1 MWQLLLSSRFVLY
14 AKKNFAMMA
23 IQGMVGSNDRD
34 DEKHT
39 EQVRSLGCLG
49 WMMLDL
55 NPSTVMLRPATA
67 FISGC
72 NCKNKTNP
80 TSSGLCSFFWNPI
93 PAYGLKLH
101 FPIFTTPYF
110 CATCRIARYTQ
121 RMLLM
126 EVQGFSR
133 LARPLNGK
141 EMLSPDGLNRLF
153 GKLV

>member
-1 MWQLLLSSRFVLY
+1 
-14 AKKNFAMMA
+14 
-23 IQGMVGSNDRD
+23 
-34 DEKHT
+34 
-39 EQVRSLGCLG
+39 
-49 WMMLDL
+49 
-55 NPSTVMLRPATA
+55 MLRPATA

-80 TSSGLCSFFWNPI
+80 SSSGLCFFFWNPI

-133 LARPLNGK
+133 LAMDWIASLGKTFSDTKGESIGPTLGQVQSCGFLGTFDFLYLPIGAMVWKWSGSLTPRLWQFKRFMTITNGTTR
-141 EMLSPDGLNRLF
+141 S
-153 GKLV
+153 